1 MKNESIF
8 TKHKYRIICK
18 CGHEQVNED
27 DSVVLKCK
35 LVKTNY
41 CKTCESQYTEI
52 PTQTQIFFTHDGKRI
67 YL

>member
-1 MKNESIF
+1 MKNEF
-8 TKHKYRIICK
+8 RGGGWGGVGK